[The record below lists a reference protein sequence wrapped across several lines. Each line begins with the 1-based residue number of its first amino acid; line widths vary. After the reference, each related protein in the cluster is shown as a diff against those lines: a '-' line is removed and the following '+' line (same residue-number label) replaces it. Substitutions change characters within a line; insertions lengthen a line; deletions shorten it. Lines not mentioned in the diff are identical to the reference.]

1 MEIAAE
7 LRQRSKELVEVAL
20 ELRGDPEEMLPPY
33 DDISEQMPVNPRP
46 TAPEAW
52 WVRELSQ
59 IEGITI
65 HHTLS
70 HSPEATARYVIEKK
84 GRPTLPY
91 HFWVTVEGDCWL
103 CVPLHYGMW
112 HDHTGHNNV
121 NISVGM
127 AGHLHKVQPTGAQME
142 ATVRLVRY
150 LMAEYEIP
158 LEQVQGHNDRH
169 PTTCPGWDA
178 MNWRDR
184 FYEAL
189 RNV

>member
-1 MEIAAE
+1 MDIAAG
-7 LRQRSKELVEVAL
+7 LRQRSEELVEVAA
-20 ELRGDPEEMLPPY
+20 ELRGDLEEMMSPY
-33 DDISEQMPVNPRP
+33 DDIIDLISVNPQP
-46 TAPEAW
+46 THPEAW
-52 WVRELSQ
+52 WVRKPDQ
-59 IEGITI
+59 IKGITI

-91 HFWVTVEGDCWL
+91 HFWVSAEGDCWL

-112 HDHTGHNNV
+112 HDHTGHKNI

-127 AGHLHKVQPTGAQME
+127 AGHLHKAAPTPVQME

-150 LMAEYEIP
+150 LMTEYEIP
-158 LEQVQGHNDRH
+158 LEQVQGHCDRYA
-169 PTTCPGWDA
+169 TVCPGWDA
-178 MNWRDR
+178 MRWRDR
-184 FYEAL
+184 FYEEL